1 MRNPSWKQ
9 YSVALAVT
17 IFVLAGTSIT
27 SQGQAPDQPP
37 ARALSRAD
45 ETLKAWNAIGN
56 KLIATAQ
63 DFPEDKY
70 GQLVVYYGADNPV
83 PPDSRPNQAQ
93 QSQQPPAP
101 RLVDLKAS
109 DGTILK
115 ASYFAAAKSGPGV
128 LLLHQS
134 NRDRKSWDGEAKQMA
149 AAGINTLTV
158 DSRGHGESS
167 GKEDEE
173 FWKKQWSL
181 DLDPAFD
188 YLVSQPGVQRDA
200 IGISGAGWLGVT
212 YGVEVARRHPKE
224 IKSLVLMSGETGRD
238 GLQFLHQASQLPEL
252 FVFSDEDEYPPTQDA
267 MKLLYVTASSPSKK
281 LVHYSAA
288 EDAPW
293 LWYETSNAS
302 KVPAHGA
309 HGTDMFKVH
318 PELPGII
325 VQWFVT
331 TLIKT
336 PGHAP
341 ADAVA
346 AAPILNQLQTPSG
359 VAPVK
364 QQLMEARQKYPQAQL
379 WPEAAVD
386 IIGEDYQRV
395 GDIKTAIEVFK
406 LNLLAY
412 PDSADAHGNLADAYL
427 ADGQKDLAR
436 QYAEKSLAMLDS
448 HAAPASSWS
457 DTAQRRAE
465 IRHDL
470 EDVLKKV
477 GASH

>member
-1 MRNPSWKQ
+1 MRKARIFLPWVS
-9 YSVALAVT
+9 L
-17 IFVLAGTSIT
+17 IFVVTALGQGANRAAAAG
-27 SQGQAPDQPP
+27 Q
-37 ARALSRAD
+37 
-45 ETLKAWNAIGN
+45 
-56 KLIATAQ
+56 
-63 DFPEDKY
+63 
-70 GQLVVYYGADNPV
+70 
-83 PPDSRPNQAQ
+83 Q
-93 QSQQPPAP
+93 QSQKTPAP
-101 RLVDLKAS
+101 RVVDLKAS

-115 ASYFAAAKSGPGV
+115 ASYFAAAKPGPGV

-134 NRDRKSWDGEAKQMA
+134 NRDRKSWDGEAAEIA
-149 AAGINTLTV
+149 ASGFNTL
-158 DSRGHGESS
+158 
-167 GKEDEE
+167 
-173 FWKKQWSL
+173 SL
-181 DLDPAFD
+181 DMRGFGDSGGARSDFKRMPEDVDTALAF
-188 YLVSQPGVQRDA
+188 LTSQPGVDRQA
-200 IGISGAGWLGVT
+200 IGLAGAGWLGVT
-212 YGVEVARRHPKE
+212 YSVEAARRHPQQV
-224 IKSLVLMSGETGRD
+224 KSLVLMSGETGRD
-238 GLQFLHQASQLPEL
+238 GLQFLHQNPQLPEL

-267 MKLLYVTASSPSKK
+267 MKLLYVTASSASKK

-293 LWYETSNAS
+293 LWYETSDAS
-302 KVPAHGA
+302 KVPARGA

-318 PELPGII
+318 PELPGIV

-331 TLIKT
+331 TLIRT
-336 PGHAP
+336 PGHGP
-341 ADAVA
+341 ADTLA
-346 AAPILNQLQTPSG
+346 AADLLNKLQTPGG
-359 VAPVK
+359 VVQVK
-364 QQLMEARQKYPQAQL
+364 EQLLEARGKDPQAQL

-412 PDSADAHGNLADAYL
+412 PDSADAHSNLADAYL

-477 GASH
+477 SASH